1 VLKYKDFKAFQPI
14 GARGGVFFQSVQLSL
29 KHFLSSLSGLIRKLT
44 AVSEVLLSTVACA
57 AMRVTAALSRPS
69 GRNSEEEEEINVYIR
84 GADAAGGIW
93 ARWRAVVAALA
104 GFHGEAVKE
113 EGCTD
118 QICVRFLSM
127 PYLHNTV
134 YSSSCGNQ
142 RVGP

>member
-1 VLKYKDFKAFQPI
+1 
-14 GARGGVFFQSVQLSL
+14 L
-29 KHFLSSLSGLIRKLT
+29 KHFLSSLSGLTRELV

-57 AMRVTAALSRPS
+57 AIRVTAALSRPS
-69 GRNSEEEEEINVYIR
+69 GRNSAEEEINVSIS
-84 GADAAGGIW
+84 GAAAGVEMW

-104 GFHGEAVKE
+104 SFDGEAVKE

-118 QICVRFLSM
+118 QISTVWFLSM
-127 PYLHNTV
+127 PYLHNTVV

>member
-1 VLKYKDFKAFQPI
+1 
-14 GARGGVFFQSVQLSL
+14 L
-29 KHFLSSLSGLIRKLT
+29 KHFLSSLSGLIRELT

-57 AMRVTAALSRPS
+57 AIRVTAALSRSS
-69 GRNSEEEEEINVYIR
+69 GRNSEEEEEEINVYIR
-84 GADAAGGIW
+84 GAAAATGGIW

-118 QICVRFLSM
+118 QICVWFLSM
-127 PYLHNTV
+127 PYLHNTTV

-142 RVGP
+142 RLGP